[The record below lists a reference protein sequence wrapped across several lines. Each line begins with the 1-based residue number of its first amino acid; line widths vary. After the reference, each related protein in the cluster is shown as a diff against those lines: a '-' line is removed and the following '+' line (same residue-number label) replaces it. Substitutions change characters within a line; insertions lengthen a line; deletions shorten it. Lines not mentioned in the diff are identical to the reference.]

1 MARKTPKTLVGHGIA
16 VLLKNR
22 QITTEEDA
30 PTFTPWVEGLYTLA
44 IGDIETYSGVTGA
57 LTATLTACVPGNWA
71 GNTFTA
77 TGSLETLVGAP
88 LEPGTRATHITG
100 THTLTGEVEIPA
112 YAFYL
117 GTPVY
122 TGNDPAWHEILPG
135 ETLFTSGSS
144 YPLTAQYVYKAGVVA
159 LTPYGEP
166 YPFIDGAISDTMLEA
181 VQEKHGNHLY
191 AKYGHI
197 GLFGNTFTCDTA
209 TGEALVE
216 FAETNPNHLVRP
228 LSFGV
233 EALDPRSLPDTCIGG
248 YIVPDVLESLL
259 VDIPTKSIQVSALTI
274 LTEQTLEAARKLE
287 KELPAL
293 QERLEALHRKLK
305 ASPLYSEEA
314 VEEMRHDHK

>member
-1 MARKTPKTLVGHGIA
+1 M
-16 VLLKNR
+16 
-22 QITTEEDA
+22 
-30 PTFTPWVEGLYTLA
+30 
-44 IGDIETYSGVTGA
+44 
-57 LTATLTACVPGNWA
+57 
-71 GNTFTA
+71 
-77 TGSLETLVGAP
+77 
-88 LEPGTRATHITG
+88 
-100 THTLTGEVEIPA
+100 EIPA

-117 GTPVY
+117 GAPVH
-122 TGNDPAWHEILPG
+122 TDNDPAWHETLPG
-135 ETLFTSGSS
+135 ETLFTSGSP
-144 YPLTAQYVYKAGVVA
+144 YPLTAQHVYKAGVIA

-166 YPFIDGAISDTMLEA
+166 YPFIDGAISDTMLET
-181 VQEKHGNHLY
+181 VQEKHSNHLY

-197 GLFGNTFTCDTA
+197 GVWGNTFTCDSA

-248 YIVPDVLESLL
+248 YIVPDVLESRL

-274 LTEQTLEAARKLE
+274 LTEQTLKAAQKLE

-314 VEEMRHDHK
+314 VEEMMYDHK